1 MRKLFLSCFITMFL
15 YSYTIKIVSNKN
27 IKIFNL
33 NSIPKKY
40 WIKIIKKAPFD
51 TKKHIYTGITL
62 KNFLKLTN
70 KKVKSATFIAYDY
83 YKVTFNKNDIQK
95 PYILFLFLEDNK
107 PIPFS
112 KRGPAKIIY
121 LKKDNNKNYIF
132 KSIFLIKKVI
142 IEK

>member
-1 MRKLFLSCFITMFL
+1 MKKLFLFYILTMFL
-15 YSYTIKIVSNKN
+15 YSYTIKVVSNKN

-51 TKKHIYTGITL
+51 RKTHIYTGITL
-62 KNFLKLTN
+62 KNFLKSIHQKTN
-70 KKVKSATFIAYDY
+70 KITFIAYDY

-107 PIPFS
+107 PIPLL
-112 KRGPAKIIY
+112 KRCPAKIIY
-121 LKKDNNKNYIF
+121 LKKDNKKNYIF
-132 KSIFLIKKVI
+132 KSIFLIKEVI